1 VLVFLVCLLLTV
13 VFDMVIAITAGILLA
28 TMLFMKDIA
37 AMTKVTDISGN
48 RKQVEQALPE
58 GWKVLKISGPLFF
71 AAADRLFAEVA
82 LLSQQQRGLVL
93 YMDGVPLLDAGGLA
107 ALDKLLHSCRKQ
119 GVELLIADL
128 QFQPLKT
135 LAKAGVKPEPGQLT
149 FYPTL
154 REALEQLA
162 GRQAEQTLPDAALL
176 S

>member
-1 VLVFLVCLLLTV
+1 
-13 VFDMVIAITAGILLA
+13 M
-28 TMLFMKDIA
+28 
-37 AMTKVTDISGN
+37 
-48 RKQVEQALPE
+48 
-58 GWKVLKISGPLFF
+58 
-71 AAADRLFAEVA
+71 A

-119 GVELLIADL
+119 GVELLNADL

-162 GRQAEQTLPDAALL
+162 GRQAVPTSSETEVL
-176 S
+176 SAS